1 MRPPEI
7 RVKPLGDNNGKPYAY
22 EVQLETP
29 EEVALW
35 RVLYYTQDRRDA
47 DLFLAQVLVT
57 ARAGVQNG

>member
-1 MRPPEI
+1 MRIPEI
-7 RVKPLGDNNGKPYAY
+7 RVQPLGGGGAQEPYAY

-29 EEVALW
+29 GGW

-57 ARAGVQNG
+57 MRAPAREGS